1 MSVILGARW
10 DEPDQNDRFAEAN
23 RRGLVDYAEV
33 NFPIP
38 FHADPATLDVP
49 IIAHT
54 SSNPTCSVH
63 GINRKVAELVR
74 SGATNA
80 DSPWIG
86 EHLTWLGSAPSGSL
100 GYQINPLFTAEFR
113 DIAARNIGKL
123 KEFYDRPLALELSPI
138 YTAPTGYESEM
149 HFLADVA
156 EMTDSSII
164 LDVTHWQI
172 ANRNL
177 GRDAKFGVDALPADR
192 IIELHIAGMRQG
204 SDGFWHDAHQE
215 LPLDEIYD
223 LVAEFS
229 VNLPALRAVT
239 FEHRGDAPEA
249 EFYAGLER
257 LRDILPA
264 NDA

>member
-1 MSVILGARW
+1 MSVMLGARW
-10 DEPDQNDRFAEAN
+10 DEPDQNGRFAEAK
-23 RRGLVDYAEV
+23 RRGLIDYAEV

-38 FHADPATLDVP
+38 FDADPGALDVP
-49 IIAHT
+49 VIAHT
-54 SSNPTCSVH
+54 SSNPTCSAH
-63 GINRKVAELVR
+63 GINRTVAELVR
-74 SGATNA
+74 TGASNA
-80 DSPWIG
+80 NSPWIG
-86 EHLTWLGSAPSGSL
+86 EHLTWLGSASSGSL

-123 KEFYDRPLALELSPI
+123 KEFYDRPIALELSPI

-177 GRDAKFGVDALPADR
+177 NRDPEFGLDALPGDR
-192 IIELHIAGMRQG
+192 IVELHIAGMRQG
-204 SDGFWHDAHQE
+204 SDGFWHDAHQI
-215 LPLDEIYD
+215 LPSDDIYD
-223 LVAEFS
+223 LVKNFAR
-229 VNLPALRAVT
+229 NLPSLRAVT
-239 FEHRGDAPEA
+239 FEHRGDGPEE

-257 LRDILPA
+257 LRHILPA